1 MTLGSSNACP
11 NVGAPSSMA
20 TEQPEPSHSF
30 RTNSESGERVPD
42 DCRIQW
48 EWAIGP
54 EVVGAS
60 FSSGPIPWEAHV
72 PWFRANLSDPCA
84 ILYTATY
91 VIDEP
96 VGQVRFQQAGLRAT
110 ISIGLAKG
118 FRGRGLGRTLLFLA
132 CERLFRESKVE
143 AIDAY
148 VKPDNEASIGLFS
161 NSGFRRLGTE
171 SVGNQPAIHFVFE
184 RSV

>member
-11 NVGAPSSMA
+11 NVGAHSSMA

-48 EWAIGP
+48 EWAIDP
-54 EVVGAS
+54 EVFGAS
-60 FSSGPIPWEAHV
+60 FSSGPTPWEAQV
-72 PWFRANLSDPCA
+72 AWFRAKLSDPCA
-84 ILYTATY
+84 ILYTATD
-91 VIDEP
+91 VSDEP
-96 VGQVRFQQAGLRAT
+96 AGQVRFQQAGPRAAL
-110 ISIGLAKG
+110 SIGLAKG
-118 FRGRGLGRTLLFLA
+118 FRGRGLGRTLPLSA